1 MITTKI
7 DFVDNATIK
16 EAGLY
21 AVKYG
26 WAFIKGICRE
36 IDGFVHR
43 LPWLCIGAVIVVSFI
58 FSFVCISDARAER
71 DQSCKKHME
80 LQTKVEQLSCVVESE
95 RSAK

>member
-7 DFVDNATIK
+7 DFVDNATTK

-26 WAFIKGICRE
+26 WAFIKGIGRE
-36 IDGFVHR
+36 IDRFVHH
-43 LPWLCIGAVIVVSFI
+43 LPWLCIGAVIVVSVT

-71 DQSCKKHME
+71 DLSCKKQME
-80 LQTKVEQLSCVVESE
+80 LQTKVEQLSCIVESE
-95 RSAK
+95 RRIK

>member
-43 LPWLCIGAVIVVSFI
+43 LPWLCIGAVIVVSVT

-71 DQSCKKHME
+71 DQSCKNRWSYRPK
-80 LQTKVEQLSCVVESE
+80 
-95 RSAK
+95 